1 MKTVH
6 VDQMV
11 VGWDRFAIY
20 EKLKDG
26 ESYKQHAPEHVKSV
40 LMESTDDPHTMLS
53 HWELYFRNGLLEW
66 SERDHYDEENTTLRF
81 EQIDG
86 DFDEFHGSWEV
97 SPVPDPAGE
106 PTVRVRFTATFDFGV
121 PSVEAM
127 IEPVAAKLLEE
138 SVSRII
144 TELFSGSGS
153 AV

>member
-6 VDQMV
+6 VDQVV
-11 VGWDRFAIY
+11 VGWDRLAVY

-26 ESYKQHAPEHVKSV
+26 ESYKEHAPEHVKSV
-40 LMESTDDPHTMLS
+40 VLEATDDPDTMIS

-66 SERDHYDEENTTLRF
+66 SERDHYDKQQTILRF

-86 DFDEFHGSWEV
+86 DFDEFHGHWQV
-97 SPVPDPAGE
+97 SPVSDTE
-106 PTVRVRFTATFDFGV
+106 VRVTFTATFDFGV

-138 SVSRII
+138 SVARVI
-144 TELFSGSGS
+144 TELFGPVVDVTQS
-153 AV
+153 

>member
-6 VDQMV
+6 VDEVV
-11 VGWDRFAIY
+11 VGWNRFAIY
-20 EKLKDG
+20 EKLKEG

-40 LMESTDDPHTMLS
+40 VLESTDDPDTMIS

-66 SERDHYDEENTTLRF
+66 SERDHYDEASTTLRF
-81 EQIDG
+81 EQIAG

-97 SPVPDPAGE
+97 SPMPDTTGE
-106 PTVRVRFTATFDFGV
+106 SAVRVRFTATFDFGV

-138 SVSRII
+138 SVRRVIS
-144 TELFSGSGS
+144 ELFSKS